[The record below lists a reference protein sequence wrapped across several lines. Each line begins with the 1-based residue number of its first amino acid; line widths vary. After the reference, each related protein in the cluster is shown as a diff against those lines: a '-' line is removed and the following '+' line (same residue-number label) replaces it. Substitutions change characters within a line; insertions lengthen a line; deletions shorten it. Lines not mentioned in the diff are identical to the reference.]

1 MKIRFY
7 GKLGEKL
14 GGEVELAPPP
24 GTSTVAELRRVLAGM
39 FPDAGGNLL
48 QVSRACIGDAIVGD
62 DQALADAEMVE
73 FFPPLSGG

>member
-7 GKLGEKL
+7 GQLGEKL
-14 GGEVELAPPP
+14 GGEIELAPPP

-39 FPDAGGNLL
+39 FPDAAGNLL
-48 QVSRACIGDAIVGD
+48 QRSGACIGDAIVGE